1 MKYDW
6 TYIGDGVYARFDG
19 YQTFISIDQD
29 YIETNEYLEEDKPPE
44 IALEP
49 VVLKALVD
57 YDTRVREV
65 L

>member
-1 MKYDW
+1 MKNDW

-19 YQTFISIDQD
+19 YQVWISTDFD
-29 YIETNEYLEEDKPPE
+29 DHGDPNSE

-65 L
+65 